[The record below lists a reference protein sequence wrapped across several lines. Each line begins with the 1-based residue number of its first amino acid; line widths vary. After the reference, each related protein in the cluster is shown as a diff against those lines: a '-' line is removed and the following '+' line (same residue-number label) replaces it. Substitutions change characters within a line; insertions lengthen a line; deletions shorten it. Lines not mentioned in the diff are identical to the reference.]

1 MHALAQSHPASWWIG
16 FVFGAIGASL
26 MVGALLGLIPLVL
39 GKHLDQPKLGRV
51 GFLASVAGGFLA
63 GVFGAL
69 PVSLAFVVTIF
80 VRWKRGRK
88 ATLAD
93 VVGRDP

>member
-1 MHALAQSHPASWWIG
+1 MHALAQSHPAFWWTG

-39 GKHLDQPKLGRV
+39 GNHLDQRRLGRI
-51 GFLASVAGGFLA
+51 GFLASVVCGFLA

-80 VRWKRGRK
+80 VRWRRGRK
-88 ATLAD
+88 LTPAD

>member
-1 MHALAQSHPASWWIG
+1 MHALAQSHPASWWTG

-26 MVGALLGLIPLVL
+26 MVGALLGLLPLVL
-39 GKHLDQPKLGRV
+39 GKHLDQPKLGRI

-69 PVSLAFVVTIF
+69 PLSLAFVVTIF
-80 VRWKRGRK
+80 GRWRRGRK
-88 ATLAD
+88 ATPED
-93 VVGRDP
+93 VARRDP